1 MTIKK
6 TIAIASAKGGVGKST
21 VCSFLATVLSK
32 DSKVGILDADIYG
45 PNQDILFD
53 INDKNIEVDKKNTD
67 RPYIPKKVDNISLN
81 SLGFLLDKN
90 AAIWRGPMLSS
101 AINQIYEK
109 TNWDELDFLLIDM
122 PPGTGDTQLTF
133 AQEVKVDGAIIV
145 STPQDLALLDVK
157 RGIQMFDKTGVKI
170 LGLID
175 NMSFFKGDDGKE
187 YKIFG
192 ESNVEKTA
200 KEFNKEFLG
209 HLPIHQDL
217 RSSADKGDPLTH
229 SDPNHE
235 VSKLFEKIAKK
246 IKQSFL

>member
-53 INDKNIEVDKKNTD
+53 INDNNIEVDKKNTD

-109 TNWDELDFLLIDM
+109 TNWGELDFLLIDM
-122 PPGTGDTQLTF
+122 PPGTGDAYLTVCQKIVPDF
-133 AQEVKVDGAIIV
+133 VILV
-145 STPQDLALLDVK
+145 ST
-157 RGIQMFDKTGVKI
+157 
-170 LGLID
+170 
-175 NMSFFKGDDGKE
+175 
-187 YKIFG
+187 
-192 ESNVEKTA
+192 
-200 KEFNKEFLG
+200 
-209 HLPIHQDL
+209 
-217 RSSADKGDPLTH
+217 
-229 SDPNHE
+229 
-235 VSKLFEKIAKK
+235 VSKLSIADLRRSEHVFASLNTKVLG
-246 IKQSFL
+246 IILNLSLIHI

>member
-53 INDKNIEVDKKNTD
+53 INDNNIEVDKKYTD

-122 PPGTGDTQLTF
+122 PPGTGDAYLTVCQKIVPDF
-133 AQEVKVDGAIIV
+133 VILV
-145 STPQDLALLDVK
+145 ST
-157 RGIQMFDKTGVKI
+157 
-170 LGLID
+170 
-175 NMSFFKGDDGKE
+175 
-187 YKIFG
+187 
-192 ESNVEKTA
+192 
-200 KEFNKEFLG
+200 
-209 HLPIHQDL
+209 
-217 RSSADKGDPLTH
+217 
-229 SDPNHE
+229 
-235 VSKLFEKIAKK
+235 VSKLSIADLRRSEHVFASLNTKVLG
-246 IKQSFL
+246 IVLNNIHQSDDFPSFNLETENTILDRVAVSYTHLRAHET

>member
-109 TNWDELDFLLIDM
+109 TNWGELDFSYIWLMAEL
-122 PPGTGDTQLTF
+122 
-133 AQEVKVDGAIIV
+133 
-145 STPQDLALLDVK
+145 
-157 RGIQMFDKTGVKI
+157 
-170 LGLID
+170 
-175 NMSFFKGDDGKE
+175 NMGPLQIAAFLSSK
-187 YKIFG
+187 
-192 ESNVEKTA
+192 NP
-200 KEFNKEFLG
+200 KEFTEILSTFL
-209 HLPIHQDL
+209 
-217 RSSADKGDPLTH
+217 
-229 SDPNHE
+229 
-235 VSKLFEKIAKK
+235 
-246 IKQSFL
+246 